1 MHNNGCQTGNL
12 ISEIV
17 EIFAVYDVILTLFVC
32 MNKFKFN
39 D

>member
-1 MHNNGCQTGNL
+1 MHIYGCQTGNL

-17 EIFAVYDVILTLFVC
+17 KIFAIYDVILTLSVC
-32 MNKFKFN
+32 MNKFN